1 MALGFWA
8 LLLAGATGEGCVRLY
23 VLWVIFWGVDDL
35 GFRLV
40 RRAGDRQFLS
50 SGAN

>member
-8 LLLAGATGEGCVRLY
+8 LLLAGATGKGCVRLY
-23 VLWVIFWGVDDL
+23 VLWIFLGVEKL

-40 RRAGDRQFLS
+40 RRAG
-50 SGAN
+50 G